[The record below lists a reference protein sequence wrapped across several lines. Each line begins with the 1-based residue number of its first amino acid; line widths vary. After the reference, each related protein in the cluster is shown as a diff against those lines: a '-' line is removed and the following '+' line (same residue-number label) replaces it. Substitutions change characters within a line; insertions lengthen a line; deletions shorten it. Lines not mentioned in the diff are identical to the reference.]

1 MLGFGDSR
9 LTPTCMEANFEI
21 GSRTCLK
28 NSFKEGLI
36 NSVFVMPA
44 KAGIQLI
51 YDFPGFR
58 LAGLRPLA
66 GMTN

>member
-1 MLGFGDSR
+1 M
-9 LTPTCMEANFEI
+9 NFTAESAEDAELMN
-21 GSRTCLK
+21 GGV
-28 NSFKEGLI
+28 KEGLI
-36 NSVFVMPA
+36 NSVFIMPA
-44 KAGIQLI
+44 KAGIQLV

>member
-1 MLGFGDSR
+1 
-9 LTPTCMEANFEI
+9 
-21 GSRTCLK
+21 
-28 NSFKEGLI
+28 
-36 NSVFVMPA
+36 MPA